1 MSTARAV
8 DVITG
13 TDGFDVRL
21 DDGRRLW
28 VPYDWFPRLAAATP
42 GQRRNW
48 ELIGDGVGLH
58 WPEIDEDLS
67 VDGLLRGTVANP
79 MRRSG

>member
-8 DVITG
+8 DVTTG

-42 GQRRNW
+42 QQRGTW
-48 ELIGDGVGLH
+48 ELIGGGLGVH
-58 WPEIDEDLS
+58 WPEVDEDLS
-67 VDGLLRGTVANP
+67 VEGLLRGTAANRI
-79 MRRSG
+79 RRSG